1 MAEIGAFLSSEEH
14 GPAALVAQAKLAEEA
29 GIHSLFISDH
39 FHPWIDRQGETGCGR
54 SCHRGRRK
62 TSSSKRPTHVPTA
75 AVRRSFAQETSV
87 TARRISLI
95 DV

>member
-39 FHPWIDRQGETGCGR
+39 FHPWIDRQGETGCGPFLSQGPAEDLLFEATDAR
-54 SCHRGRRK
+54 PDSGGPTEFRPRDECHC
-62 TSSSKRPTHVPTA
+62 TPDIAH
-75 AVRRSFAQETSV
+75 
-87 TARRISLI
+87 
-95 DV
+95 